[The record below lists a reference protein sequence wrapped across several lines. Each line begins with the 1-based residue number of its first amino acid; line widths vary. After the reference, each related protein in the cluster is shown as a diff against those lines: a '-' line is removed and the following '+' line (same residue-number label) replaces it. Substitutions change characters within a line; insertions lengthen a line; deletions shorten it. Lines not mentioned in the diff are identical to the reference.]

1 MDVDTVVLAIVGIG
15 LIVAV
20 GLLVIELRKVVEERN
35 EREERKEMHSRV
47 EVVSNPII
55 PWLYPFG
62 YGPHYS
68 HVPVRPLLV

>member
-1 MDVDTVVLAIVGIG
+1 MDIDTVVLAIVGIG

-20 GLLVIELRKVVEERN
+20 GLLVIELRKVVEETH
-35 EREERKEMHSRV
+35 ERQENRSRV
-47 EVVSNPII
+47 EIVSNPII

-62 YGPHYS
+62 YGPYYS

>member
-1 MDVDTVVLAIVGIG
+1 MDVDTVVMAIVGIG

-20 GLLVIELRKVVEERN
+20 GLLVIELRKVVEER
-35 EREERKEMHSRV
+35 KESHSRV
-47 EVVSNPII
+47 EVVSNPINT
-55 PWLYPFG
+55 WLYPFG